1 MMKQICIFLI
11 LLSSYNVFASV
22 PEDMTA
28 PLLEDVNRLLEQK
41 VLRSETGYVL
51 DTSTTSIELTEAP
64 VTEVIFGYNRDI
76 ALGTLIYIS
85 ETKSFK
91 RVLF

>member
-1 MMKQICIFLI
+1 MMKQICSFLI
-11 LLSSYNVFASV
+11 LFNSYNVFASV

-28 PLLEDVNRLLEQK
+28 QLLEDVNRLLEQK

-64 VTEVIFGYNRDI
+64 VTEVISGYSTEI
-76 ALGTLIYIS
+76 ALGTLHAAWRAS
-85 ETKSFK
+85 GGVVSFQ
-91 RVLF
+91 